1 MRKLLLG
8 TTALAAAAAM
18 NANVALADVAISGYF
33 EWDYS
38 NVNSDI
44 AAKDGTAFGQ
54 DSEMKVV
61 FTNKTDSGLTI
72 AFQTEFETDKA
83 GGGTSDDNFLAISG
97 GFGKLVLGELDGVMD
112 QYGIAATDLP
122 SEELYKGQ
130 PLTGTTSQLKV
141 ANGDGAVSGGE
152 NNKISY
158 HIPPVGGLTA
168 GVSYTNSGVAGDAD
182 ATAYA
187 ARYTVDAGGAA
198 ITIGGGT
205 GTLEVAG
212 AQDADTQNIGIKV
225 ASGNISFVLSNATYE
240 DADQDES
247 TNGVSASFKV
257 SDAMTLVGYTTKLE
271 DDLAA
276 SQEEYTVSGLEVQY
290 TIASGLSAVINIED
304 YEYDKGQVSGNTNDS
319 GTASSLTLK
328 ASF

>member
-8 TTALAAAAAM
+8 TTALAAAATLS
-18 NANVALADVAISGYF
+18 ANVALADVSISGYF

-38 NVNSDI
+38 NVDSEI
-44 AAKDGTAFGQ
+44 AANDGTAFGQ
-54 DSEMKVV
+54 DSEVKMV

-83 GGGTSDDNFLAISG
+83 GGGTSDDNFLSISG

-122 SEELYKGQ
+122 AEELYVGE
-130 PLTGTTSQLKV
+130 PADMVTENS
-141 ANGDGAVSGGE
+141 DGGVSGGE

-158 HIPPVGGLTA
+158 HLPAMGGLTA
-168 GVSYTNSGVAGDAD
+168 GISYTNSGVAGSAD
-182 ATAYA
+182 ATSYA
-187 ARYTVDAGGAA
+187 ARYTVDAGGA
-198 ITIGGGT
+198 TVTLGGAT

-212 AQDADTQNIGIKV
+212 AQDADTQNMGVKI
-225 ASGNISFVLSNATYE
+225 ASGNVALVLSNSTYE

-247 TNGVSASFKV
+247 TNGVAASFKMND
-257 SDAMTLVGYTTKLE
+257 STTLVGYSTKLE

-276 SQEEYTVSGLEVQY
+276 SGEEYTVSGLEVQY
-290 TIASGLSAVINIED
+290 TIASGLSAVVNVED
-304 YEYDKGQVSGNTNDS
+304 YEYKTGSSGGTNDS
-319 GTASSLTLK
+319 GTASSLTIK

>member
-18 NANVALADVAISGYF
+18 NANVALADVAISGFF

-44 AAKDGTAFGQ
+44 ATNDGTAFGQ

-83 GGGTSDDNFLAISG
+83 SSGVSDDNFLSISG

-112 QYGIAATDLP
+112 QYGIAASDLP
-122 SEELYKGQ
+122 SEEIY
-130 PLTGTTSQLKV
+130 TGEPADMETE
-141 ANGDGAVSGGE
+141 NGDGSVSGGE

-158 HIPPVGGLTA
+158 HIPAVGGLTA
-168 GVSYTNSGVAGDAD
+168 GISYTNSGLAGNAD

-187 ARYTVDAGGAA
+187 ANYSVDAGGAA
-198 ITIGGGT
+198 ITIGGAT

-212 AQDADTQNIGIKV
+212 AQDADTQNIGIKI
-225 ASGNISFVLSNATYE
+225 AAGNATLVLSNATYE

-247 TNGVSASFKV
+247 TNGVAASFKV

-276 SQEEYTVSGLEVQY
+276 SQEEYTVSGVEVQY
-290 TIASGLSAVINIED
+290 TIASGLSAVINVED
-304 YEYDKGQVSGNTNDS
+304 YEYENGQVSGNTDDS

>member
-44 AAKDGTAFGQ
+44 AANDGTAFGQ

-72 AFQTEFETDKA
+72 AMQTEFETDKA
-83 GGGTSDDNFLAISG
+83 GGGTSDDNFLSISG

-112 QYGIAATDLP
+112 QYGIAASDLP
-122 SEELYKGQ
+122 TEELYKGQ
-130 PLTGTTSQLKV
+130 PTDAFKT
-141 ANGDGAVSGGE
+141 ANGDGTVSGGE
-152 NNKISY
+152 NNKVSY
-158 HIPPVGGLTA
+158 HIPAVGGLTA
-168 GVSYTNSGVAGDAD
+168 GLSYTNSGVAGDAD
-182 ATAYA
+182 AMAYA
-187 ARYTVDAGGAA
+187 ARYSIDAGGAS
-198 ITIGGGT
+198 ITLGGAT
-205 GTLEVAG
+205 GTKEVSG
-212 AQDADTQNIGIKV
+212 AQDEDTQNIGIKI
-225 ASGNISFVLSNATYE
+225 ATGNMAFVLSNSTYE

-247 TNGVSASFKV
+247 TNGFSASFAV
-257 SDAMTLVGYTTKLE
+257 SDTTKLVGYTTKLE

-276 SQEEYTVSGLEVQY
+276 SKEEYSVSGVEVQY
-290 TIASGLSAVINIED
+290 TIASGLSAVINVED
-304 YEYDKGQVSGNTNDS
+304 YEYDKGQTSGTNDS

>member
-8 TTALAAAAAM
+8 TTALAAAATLS
-18 NANVALADVAISGYF
+18 ANVALADVSISGYF

-38 NVNSDI
+38 NVDSEI
-44 AAKDGTAFGQ
+44 AANDGTAFGQ
-54 DSEMKVV
+54 DSEVKMV

-83 GGGTSDDNFLAISG
+83 GGGTSDDNFLSISG

-122 SEELYKGQ
+122 AEELYVGE
-130 PLTGTTSQLKV
+130 PADMVTE
-141 ANGDGAVSGGE
+141 NGDGGVSGGE
-152 NNKISY
+152 NNKVSY
-158 HIPPVGGLTA
+158 HLPAMGGLTA
-168 GVSYTNSGVAGDAD
+168 GISYTNSGVAGSAD
-182 ATAYA
+182 ATSYA
-187 ARYTVDAGGAA
+187 ARYTVDAGGA
-198 ITIGGGT
+198 TVTLGGAT

-212 AQDADTQNIGIKV
+212 AQDADTQNMGVKI
-225 ASGNISFVLSNATYE
+225 ASGNVALVLSNSTYE

-247 TNGVSASFKV
+247 TNGVAASFKMND
-257 SDAMTLVGYTTKLE
+257 STTLVGYSTKLE

-276 SQEEYTVSGLEVQY
+276 SGEEYTVSGLEVQY
-290 TIASGLSAVINIED
+290 TIASGLSAVVNVED
-304 YEYDKGQVSGNTNDS
+304 YEYKTGSSGGTNDS
-319 GTASSLTLK
+319 GTASSFTIK